1 MGKSIIVIGGGIA
14 GLATGCYAQMNGY
27 DTQIFEMHNKPGGL
41 CTAWERK
48 GYTIDGCL
56 HWLVGS
62 SPGSSFYHFWEELG
76 MIQGKQVIN
85 MEQFFRIEGKN
96 GEVFTIYSDIDRLE
110 QHMKELAPED
120 TALIAEF
127 AGVMRRFIGFDM
139 PSDKAPELTSLLDSI
154 KMFVRIIPYMGVFR
168 KWGKMTIGEFANKFK
183 NPFMRE
189 AMQIFFYPD
198 MSVMGLIFT
207 IAWLHTKSA
216 GYVIGGSMELSRG
229 IEKRYLDL
237 GGTINYKSKVDKILV
252 ENDCATGIRLAD
264 GNEHKADLVVS
275 AADGYAT
282 MFEMLEGKYI
292 DDKVRGYYDNLPIF
306 QPLVYIGLGVNRSF
320 KELPEIVSGLMFPLD
335 EPISIAGKEEKW
347 LPAHIYNFDPTLAP
361 EGKTVLTV
369 MYQST
374 YSDWKTLS
382 EDRPRYKEEKERIC
396 NAVIAALDKRFPG
409 LAEQVEMRDV
419 ATPITFNRYTGNW
432 QGSFEGW
439 LITPETMNMR
449 MNKTLPGLKNFY
461 MSGQWVEPGGGIPGG
476 ATSGCHVVQ
485 LICKGDKKEFRRT
498 TG

>member
-1 MGKSIIVIGGGIA
+1 MGKSVIVIGGGIA

-27 DTQIFEMHNKPGGL
+27 DTQVFEMQNKPGGL

-62 SPGSSFYHFWEELG
+62 SPGPGLYHFWEELG

-85 MEQFFRIEGKN
+85 MEQFFRIEGKD
-96 GEVFTIYSDIDRLE
+96 GKVLTIYSDIDRLE

-120 TALIAEF
+120 TAFITEF
-127 AGVMRRFIGFDM
+127 TGVLRRFIGFDM
-139 PSDKAPELTSLLDSI
+139 PSDKARELMNVLDGI
-154 KMFVRIIPYMGVFR
+154 KMFFRIIPYMGVFR
-168 KWGKMTIGEFANKFK
+168 KWGRMTVGEFASQFK

-189 AMQIFFYPD
+189 AWQMFFYPD

-207 IAWLHTKSA
+207 IAWLHMKSA

-237 GGTINYKSKVDKILV
+237 GGTINYKSQVDKILV
-252 ENDCATGIRLAD
+252 ENECATGIRLAD
-264 GNEHKADLVVS
+264 GTEHKADLVVS
-275 AADGYAT
+275 AADGYT
-282 MFEMLEGKYI
+282 TIFEMLEGKYV
-292 DDKVRGYYDNLPIF
+292 DQTVRGYYDTLPIF
-306 QPLVYIGLGVNRSF
+306 QPLVFIGLGVNRSF
-320 KELPEIVSGLMFPLD
+320 KDLPGIVSGLIFPLE
-335 EPISIAGKEEKW
+335 EPISIAGKGEEW
-347 LPAHIYNFDPTLAP
+347 LTAHIYNFDPTLAP

-369 MYQST
+369 MYQTT
-374 YSDWKTLS
+374 YSYWKTLS
-382 EDRPRYKEEKERIC
+382 EDKPRYKEEKERIC
-396 NAVIAALDKRFPG
+396 DAVIAALDKRFPG

-419 ATPITFNRYTGNW
+419 ATPVTFNRYTGNW

-439 LITPETMNMR
+439 LITPKTMNMR

-476 ATSGCHVVQ
+476 AISGCHVVQ
-485 LICKGDKKEFRRT
+485 LICKEDKKKFRRVVP
-498 TG
+498 